1 MGRRTRPS
9 ELEFAAIVHSEA
21 AEELRAAD
29 SWRKS
34 EADQWVR
41 ESGLVR
47 SGKEIGGCTRDSD
60 LRRI

>member
-1 MGRRTRPS
+1 MGLGRRTRPS
-9 ELEFAAIVHSEA
+9 ELEFA

-47 SGKEIGGCTRDSD
+47 SGKEIGACTRDSD
-60 LRRI
+60 LPRI